1 MKNRKIKI
9 VSLFLSVILLIGFL
23 LPSFQKN
30 VFYELDSN
38 ENIRTVNTDELLN
51 TSLGDAME
59 EFLNQFDEY
68 ECIVDEGQGQIL
80 VRETKYLDDITEVY
94 ETYINYLDSEI
105 TEFNITI
112 NTCCNNEIIQ
122 EESYIAQLCYN
133 EEDDE
138 FYIDFEGELISI
150 SEIIE
155 TDVLEN
161 CIAIVD
167 DLAVAI
173 AVLAVASVIICYPYI
188 ETVVTTV
195 VTTVIN
201 WVRSFW
207 RWLRGVFVTK
217 TVTTTIVTTV
227 TYYQVNVFSRD
238 FELEKVENA
247 DEAPRDADFYYL
259 AVVIGPDVY
268 ISLEKI
274 TESEAVAVLATDTDV
289 SIDGTEFQLT
299 TYTQAETD
307 AQNIAMQ
314 AANYNGYSSI
324 TRHRYHGGSKAGV
337 YFEHYHPAPSSVH
350 GLPHSFFGSP
360 EIRV

>member
-138 FYIDFEGELISI
+138 FY
-150 SEIIE
+150 
-155 TDVLEN
+155 
-161 CIAIVD
+161 
-167 DLAVAI
+167 
-173 AVLAVASVIICYPYI
+173 
-188 ETVVTTV
+188 
-195 VTTVIN
+195 
-201 WVRSFW
+201 
-207 RWLRGVFVTK
+207 
-217 TVTTTIVTTV
+217 
-227 TYYQVNVFSRD
+227 
-238 FELEKVENA
+238 
-247 DEAPRDADFYYL
+247 
-259 AVVIGPDVY
+259 
-268 ISLEKI
+268 
-274 TESEAVAVLATDTDV
+274 
-289 SIDGTEFQLT
+289 
-299 TYTQAETD
+299 
-307 AQNIAMQ
+307 
-314 AANYNGYSSI
+314 
-324 TRHRYHGGSKAGV
+324 HGGSKAGV